1 MPSPFARPPLT
12 APIGRGGGAGP
23 LMASPRDQMATNST
37 AGKGPGLSL
46 HEGPMSP
53 QASKVPYTPK
63 TAPLNRRKLAAGRA
77 GGLFHPETPAG
88 GGERGGG
95 GGGLAS
101 GAGRMKPASAKHA
114 RRRGAWGEGG
124 LPEVGAG
131 AGIGDENAAA
141 VGGIVAYHNRGGGGC
156 GEEELGPTSPPS
168 SKALIEHKS
177 PQLMPLKG
185 ATHTHTHT
193 AFHAQHATSQR
204 LLTKTQSGVDGL
216 CSADGEGDEGNV
228 EGGRRRSLEM
238 QREGGRRDTP
248 GKRMAKGGLGSGAP
262 LSVSPVR
269 RSGNDME
276 NGNAGFAV
284 VGSGGRYPA
293 LSPQKN
299 GDCVGGALGGG
310 PGGTGT
316 GMVAIGGISA
326 SGVSPRSSFA
336 VSLSLAVQD
345 VSVSYASIHPSM
357 NRFMNACM
365 HTQASRRL
373 HAQRKEALMK
383 EAQLRSGAASASSV
397 STSMTS
403 VGSPVSKWGVENEEG
418 GVCTRGGDGDGEG
431 HAMGGKIVGHRI
443 LDGKRHG
450 AGESGESPAI
460 GVGEWSP
467 QRRPRADRAL
477 MSFEKLSVE
486 VPVTPGLPFGA
497 AGTITSPLQLA
508 PVETDAMRYV

>member
-131 AGIGDENAAA
+131 AEIGDENAAA
-141 VGGIVAYHNRGGGGC
+141 VGGIVAYHSRGGGGC
-156 GEEELGPTSPPS
+156 GEEELGPTSPSS

-193 AFHAQHATSQR
+193 AFHAQHSTSQR

-216 CSADGEGDEGNV
+216 CSADGEGDEVNV
-228 EGGRRRSLEM
+228 EDGRRRSLEM

-248 GKRMAKGGLGSGAP
+248 GKRMAKGGRGSGAP

-269 RSGNDME
+269 RTGNDME
-276 NGNAGFAV
+276 NGNAGFVV

-299 GDCVGGALGGG
+299 GDCVGGGG

-336 VSLSLAVQD
+336 VSLSFASARCQCLV
-345 VSVSYASIHPSM
+345 YIYPSIH
-357 NRFMNACM
+357 A
-365 HTQASRRL
+365 
-373 HAQRKEALMK
+373 
-383 EAQLRSGAASASSV
+383 
-397 STSMTS
+397 
-403 VGSPVSKWGVENEEG
+403 
-418 GVCTRGGDGDGEG
+418 
-431 HAMGGKIVGHRI
+431 
-443 LDGKRHG
+443 
-450 AGESGESPAI
+450 
-460 GVGEWSP
+460 
-467 QRRPRADRAL
+467 
-477 MSFEKLSVE
+477 
-486 VPVTPGLPFGA
+486 
-497 AGTITSPLQLA
+497 
-508 PVETDAMRYV
+508 